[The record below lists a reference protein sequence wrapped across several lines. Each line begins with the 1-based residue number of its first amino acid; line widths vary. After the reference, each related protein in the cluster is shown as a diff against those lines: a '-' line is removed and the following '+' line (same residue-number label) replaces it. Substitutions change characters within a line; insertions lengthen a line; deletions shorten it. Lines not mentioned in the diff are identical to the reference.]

1 MNTASSTVI
10 ETKINAFQKI
20 HAEFKDILTH
30 EKCRTCSCL
39 HADVLNILLEKIKT
53 FRKSEPDYRLLVIEN
68 DFERWA
74 NDADMLKMHG

>member
-1 MNTASSTVI
+1 MNAASSTVI

-20 HAEFKDILTH
+20 HAEFKDILKH

-39 HADVLNILLEKIKT
+39 HADVLNILLEKIRT
-53 FRKSEPDYRLLVIEN
+53 FRKSEADRRLVVIEN